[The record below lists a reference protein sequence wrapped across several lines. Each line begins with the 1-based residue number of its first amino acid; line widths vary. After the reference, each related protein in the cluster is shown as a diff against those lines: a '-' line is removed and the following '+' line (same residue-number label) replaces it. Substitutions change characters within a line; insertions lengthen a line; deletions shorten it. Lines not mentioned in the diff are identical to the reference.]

1 MEGAISSGGDSSDP
15 FFDASD
21 DSAMPDF
28 NESLDSLPSSPPG
41 MTGHQPENEGT
52 DATLLKV
59 SATSLRRRRS
69 SFRVTKPRHNLDT
82 NVPTCESDTNLEIST
97 FGERQGTI
105 PPDIEDM
112 TISNGVETTTSTL
125 TSDQNVEGRDIGQET
140 SSRWDEPS
148 AIGHEYPAQS
158 ILDSLTDLVIKAIFF
173 QVNMLIRFLTF
184 PIWLTYN
191 SLLFVVNPLGTLRR
205 TKYELKKTTLW
216 VCKTV
221 LESLS
226 PFIPDT
232 LKREERIVKLVGGM
246 AWGCFWFFYVGIA
259 LSGLLITSFFWANFL
274 MSRIVEEP
282 LQMIRSLSF
291 DYTKASPDALVM
303 LMPCNTAGCGLDFVG
318 KAGFTENVAAR
329 AIPPNHKLQLTIS
342 LTLPESD
349 YNINLGVFQVSV
361 EFISTKGKI
370 TSRSSKPCMLR
381 FKSSHIRFME
391 TFIRSGPL
399 LAGYSSES
407 QVIDLRL
414 SGFTEGY
421 EPTMSVR
428 IVLEQRAGFMLGAGI
443 PEIYSASLKLE
454 SKLPILKRIIW
465 NWRKTLLIWLAMGL
479 FVWELLIVL
488 VCCRPVLFPQG
499 RRSGDASHNNQ
510 GRSIDSSTT

>member
-173 QVNMLIRFLTF
+173 Q
-184 PIWLTYN
+184 
-191 SLLFVVNPLGTLRR
+191 
-205 TKYELKKTTLW
+205 KTTLW